1 MGAKYFSIFLSMRR
15 EKYPTE
21 IKKYTCAAFTP
32 HGNMAMSFIPYLLV
46 WNHNSADTVI
56 WDTVIHGQ
64 LIPWIVWLSVTSSV
78 FTISI
83 AETLINFYAHKYL
96 VLPESV
102 STSQRIDTQPIL
114 KRENIDKATNNK
126 KTFNSK
132 LKRKT
137 VKKENPS
144 RKKR

>member
-1 MGAKYFSIFLSMRR
+1 
-15 EKYPTE
+15 
-21 IKKYTCAAFTP
+21 
-32 HGNMAMSFIPYLLV
+32 
-46 WNHNSADTVI
+46 
-56 WDTVIHGQ
+56 
-64 LIPWIVWLSVTSSV
+64 V

-132 LKRKT
+132 LKRKI
-137 VKKENPS
+137 PRG
-144 RKKR
+144 RKDK